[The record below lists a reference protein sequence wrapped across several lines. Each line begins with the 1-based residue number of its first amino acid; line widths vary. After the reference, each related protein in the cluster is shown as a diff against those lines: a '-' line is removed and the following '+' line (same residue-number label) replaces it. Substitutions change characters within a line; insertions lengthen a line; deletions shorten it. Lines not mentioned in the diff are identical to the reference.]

1 MGLDIGYYHIGKH
14 DSGGTKQFFTVDDG
28 GSLNVYQKPYG
39 ASAKD
44 IRTAIAVAFIDEQ
57 DYALEYKVTGRYP
70 NYVIEE
76 VKA

>member
-57 DYALEYKVTGRYP
+57 D
-70 NYVIEE
+70 
-76 VKA
+76 